1 MTMPPNAPLP
11 IAPSALKDGRVPS
24 VHCRGPV
31 KGSERESDGIA
42 ESCPRAVVGI
52 FFDRVTRSLW
62 SCWPLRDVREGTD
75 FLEALAVF
83 VILFRREGCRSE
95 ASYADCDG
103 KRRISHFLFLD
114 FPSVIALSQVTPSL
128 QFLHRQVG
136 TAVLCD
142 IRSLHTGR
150 ENRPVR
156 GLQRMCRCHQDV
168 LSGGRRFAT
177 CTSVTAPRWPRFLWL
192 SCPHLS
198 VDITAL
204 LLTQH
209 TKHHRTRNQDEQSRL
224 C

>member
-24 VHCRGPV
+24 VHCRGAV
-31 KGSERESDGIA
+31 KGSERESGGIA
-42 ESCPRAVVGI
+42 EICPRAVVGI

-95 ASYADCDG
+95 ASYADRDG

-114 FPSVIALSQVTPSL
+114 FPSVIALSQVTPSP

-136 TAVLCD
+136 TAILW
-142 IRSLHTGR
+142 RHSLPTYGTWKIVGF
-150 ENRPVR
+150 NVR
-156 GLQRMCRCHQDV
+156 ADV
-168 LSGGRRFAT
+168 TRTFSQVADGSPEHHLGQVA
-177 CTSVTAPRWPRFLWL
+177 RFLFWL
-192 SCPHLS
+192 CPHLS

-204 LLTQH
+204 LLTQPPQ
-209 TKHHRTRNQDEQSRL
+209 TSSNSEPR
-224 C
+224 